1 MTADQIRQ
9 EVIRIAIKNHAGH
22 IAPSLSCVDILYVL
36 YYEIMNENDYF
47 ILSKAHGG
55 YGLYAILAQKGLIP
69 KDKWENFE
77 LPGCVERIPK
87 YGIEAGCGSLGHG
100 LPMAVGLAWA
110 LKLQNRPGRIFCLVG
125 DGECQEGTTWESLM
139 FACHHKLD
147 NLHIIIDRNG
157 LQAMEFCKDVINMN
171 LTSRFAAFGT
181 EPVECYGHNH
191 EYLKITLN
199 RRTEAQPI
207 VSICNTI
214 KGYGLQCAE
223 NVPKFHFR
231 VPTEDELSQTNT

>member
-1 MTADQIRQ
+1 MNADEIRQ
-9 EVIRIAIKNHAGH
+9 DIIRVAVKNNAGH

-36 YYEIMNENDYF
+36 FYYTMADYDRL

-55 YGLYAILAQKGLIP
+55 YGLYSILADNGIMP
-69 KDKWENFE
+69 REKWENFD
-77 LPGCVERIPK
+77 LPGCVERMPE
-87 YGIEAGCGSLGHG
+87 YGIEAGCGALGHG
-100 LPMAVGLAWA
+100 LPMAVGLAWS
-110 LKLQNRPGRIFCLVG
+110 LKLQDRPGTVFCLMG

-147 NLHIIIDRNG
+147 NLHIVIDRNG

-181 EPVECYGHNH
+181 NPVECYGHDH
-191 EYLKITLN
+191 EYLKIAL
-199 RRTEAQPI
+199 RRKTESQPM

-214 KGYGLQCAE
+214 KGYGLRCAE

-231 VPTEDELSQTNT
+231 VPTQDELSQTNT